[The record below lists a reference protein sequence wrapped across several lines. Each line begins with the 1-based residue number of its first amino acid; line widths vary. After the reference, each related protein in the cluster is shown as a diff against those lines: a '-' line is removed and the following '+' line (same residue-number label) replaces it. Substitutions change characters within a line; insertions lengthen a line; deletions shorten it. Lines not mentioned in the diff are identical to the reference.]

1 MKILLEPMDGLLICE
16 PNVFSDERGEFTK
29 ILAPDIIGRIGA
41 GFSVAEEF
49 YTNSRKNVIRGM
61 HFQVPP
67 KAHNKLVYCVK
78 GKVLDVVV
86 DLRKSSGTY
95 LKAVGQELS
104 AQNRLVMYIPKGFAH
119 GFLSLEDDS
128 CMVYKTDVPYS
139 PSEDKGIH
147 WRSIDFNW
155 PSTDGPPILSA
166 RDSEHPP
173 ITGFD
178 SPF

>member
-1 MKILLEPMDGLLICE
+1 MKILLEPLDGLLICE
-16 PNVFSDERGEFTK
+16 PDVFTDERGEFAKT
-29 ILAPDIIGRIGA
+29 LAPDFISSFGA

-86 DLRKSSGTY
+86 DLRKNSRTY
-95 LKAVGQELS
+95 LKAIGHELS
-104 AQNRLVMYIPKGFAH
+104 ASNRLMIFIPKGLAH

-128 CMVYKTDVPYS
+128 CMVYKTDVAYS
-139 PSEDKGIH
+139 PSEDKGVD
-147 WRSIDFNW
+147 WRSIDFAW
-155 PSTDGPPILSA
+155 PKIDGLPIVSP
-166 RDSEHPP
+166 RDSAHPP
-173 ITGFD
+173 ISSYD